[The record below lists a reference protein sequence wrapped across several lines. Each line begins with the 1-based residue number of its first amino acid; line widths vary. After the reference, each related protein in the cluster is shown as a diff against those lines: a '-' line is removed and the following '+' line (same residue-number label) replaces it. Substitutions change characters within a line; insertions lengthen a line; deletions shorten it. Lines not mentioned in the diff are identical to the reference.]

1 MINSIHRKFLVSV
14 IDQVVFLNYPY
25 HWNGNPVFNF
35 LLRNSKAFHTRQLK
49 VLSQTPNSIGILSNP
64 IYFLHIPKTVGSS
77 LKCWLADLFGPE
89 RTLEL
94 YTLSSLAEQ
103 LPSQIQNYKYYTG
116 HLGFSLSK
124 FLNQDLKVDIFT
136 WLRDPVRREI
146 SQYNYIRQ
154 TSAAQIQMHP
164 GPELKNYIHG
174 VINSSISE
182 LCHSDVYQG
191 YYDNLQTRML
201 GGLLPSQSYGK
212 DFPLRSFKFKN
223 RSDSFKEQ
231 LENEFGL
238 SGLHRSQQLT
248 IALSTLQSCQK
259 QPLKDKEFI
268 DKVKT
273 QLLILS
279 HFGICEWMQASV
291 DLFCYCFALPPQTF
305 HYRLNSYSKKFGVTN
320 VDELNTVY
328 QCNLLD
334 HDLYQ
339 FALKE
344 FHNRIRTMWQDLCLN
359 HTPLVKEYIS
369 NSSFWKSYYPSSE
382 EVEVDILLNNWD
394 KPELQNLINALLL
407 ENFQKRRTT
416 DTRYQQFLFSFS
428 EPAFWLGWHP
438 RDYDST
444 SKTWFRWAGPD
455 TEASIF
461 LPLAADQN
469 YRIVFRVLHYVNL
482 DILKSIRLFVSGTEI
497 PLESMVIDNDSV
509 IEGFLFTGF
518 VLARL
523 VILSR
528 PYTQFTFKTNQ
539 VIQLK
544 FSERP
549 EISPDNASFALSNFL
564 AFSTG
569 QSQVVM

>member
-1 MINSIHRKFLVSV
+1 MSFVRVINSICRKILASIFDWIEHISHP
-14 IDQVVFLNYPY
+14 YPWY
-25 HWNGNPVFNF
+25 TGLAFNI
-35 LLRNSKAFHTRQLK
+35 LLRSSKVFRRRQLK
-49 VLSQTPNSIGILSNP
+49 ALYQDPNSIKLLPNP
-64 IYFLHIPKTVGSS
+64 VYFLHIPKTAGSS
-77 LKCWLADLFGPE
+77 LKYWLSDLFGPE

-103 LPSQIQNYKYYTG
+103 LPYQIRSYQYYTG
-116 HLGFSLSK
+116 HLGLSLSE
-124 FLNQDLKVDIFT
+124 FLSQDFKIDTFT
-136 WLRDPVRREI
+136 WLRDPVKREI

-154 TSAAQIQMHP
+154 TGAAQIQMRP
-164 GPELKNYIHG
+164 GPELKNYING
-174 VINSSISE
+174 VSQFSIAE

-201 GGLLPSQSYGK
+201 GGLVPPQSYGESC
-212 DFPLRSFKFKN
+212 PLKSLKNSFDSSKEQPE
-223 RSDSFKEQ
+223 DSFGPS
-231 LENEFGL
+231 N
-238 SGLHRSQQLT
+238 LHQNQRLT
-248 IALSTLQSCQK
+248 MALSTLQICQ
-259 QPLKDKEFI
+259 QHHLKDEEF
-268 DKVKT
+268 VERAKT
-273 QLLILS
+273 KLLSLS

-305 HYRLNSYSKKFGVTN
+305 HYQLNSYSKKFGVTN
-320 VDELNTVY
+320 IDELNTVY

-344 FHNRIRTMWQDLCLN
+344 FRNRIRTMWQDLCLN
-359 HTPLVKEYIS
+359 HTPFVKEYIS
-369 NSSFWKSYYPSSE
+369 NSSFWQSYYPSSE

-416 DTRYQQFLFSFS
+416 DTRYQRFLFSFS

-444 SKTWFRWAGPD
+444 SKTWFRWARPD

-469 YRIVFRVLHYVNL
+469 YRIVFRVLHYANL
-482 DILKSIRLFVSGTEI
+482 DTLKSIRLFVSGTEI
-497 PLESMVIDNDSV
+497 PLDSMVIDNDSV

-518 VLARL
+518 VPASL

-544 FSERP
+544 FPERP

-569 QSQVVM
+569 